1 VFGQLYDFAEENGIT
16 FVGGTDRTVGGAG
29 GWVQVLVDFTE
40 PLENLLN
47 HLFDLF

>member
-29 GWVQVLVDFTE
+29 GWVQVRTDFTA
-40 PLENLLN
+40 PLGNLLSP
-47 HLFDLF
+47 LLDLF